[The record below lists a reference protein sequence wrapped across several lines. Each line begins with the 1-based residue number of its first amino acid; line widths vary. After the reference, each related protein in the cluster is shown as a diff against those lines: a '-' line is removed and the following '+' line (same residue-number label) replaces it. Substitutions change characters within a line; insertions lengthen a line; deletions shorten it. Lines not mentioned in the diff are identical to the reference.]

1 VKKKKEKLKK
11 TGDRKKWRE
20 LEFWADGENPGSAW
34 TNGLLLL
41 ALASTRKSKVFKLCK
56 FFGPGGPV
64 RYMGSGVRSQD
75 LFRTPSS
82 RSRKAVSCIFRKCA

>member
-41 ALASTRKSKVFKLCK
+41 ALASTRKSKVFNSLSTDSLD
-56 FFGPGGPV
+56 
-64 RYMGSGVRSQD
+64 RDGSSM
-75 LFRTPSS
+75 F
-82 RSRKAVSCIFRKCA
+82 